1 MHTKQKRRWAALG
14 AVFGAG
20 VAAVVVAALGAFA
33 TIGDAASKVAPVN
46 TSPPTISGTPQEGST
61 LKANR
66 GEWKNNPTDYNY
78 YWLRCDKTG
87 GSCANIGGAGGSR
100 SYKLTSADVGNT
112 VRFRTKA
119 TNGSGSTNAT
129 SVPTAVITK
138 AAAPPPPPPP
148 PSNGCPA
155 KGSPD
160 QVSQMSLPARLI
172 IDQFQAQPSS
182 VTSGAQS
189 FVFRVHVTS
198 TCTGPVQGAIVY
210 ATPTPFNQF
219 GETQSNSGSDGWATL
234 TFSRQA
240 NFPVNGKQQIL
251 AMFVRASKPGESTL
265 AGITGFRLVNVPVN
279 LHG

>member
-20 VAAVVVAALGAFA
+20 VAAVVVAALTAFVTSGGAA
-33 TIGDAASKVAPVN
+33 GKVAPVN

-61 LKANR
+61 LNANR
-66 GEWKNNPTDYNY
+66 GQWSNNPTSYNY
-78 YWLRCDKTG
+78 TWRRCDKNG
-87 GSCANIGGAGGSR
+87 GSCANISGATSR
-100 SYKLTSADVGNT
+100 EYKLTSADVGNT
-112 VRFRTKA
+112 VRFRTRA
-119 TNGSGSTNAT
+119 TNGSGSTDAT

-138 AAAPPPPPPP
+138 AAAPPP
-148 PSNGCPA
+148 SNGCPN
-155 KGSPD
+155 GSPD

-172 IDQFQAQPSS
+172 IDQFQAQPSP
-182 VTSGAQS
+182 VTSGTQS

-198 TCTGPVQGAIVY
+198 TCGGPVQGAIVY

-219 GETQSNSGSDGWATL
+219 DETQSNSGSDGWASL

-265 AGITGFRLVNVPVN
+265 AGITGFRLVNVAVN

>member
-1 MHTKQKRRWAALG
+1 MHTKQRTRWTALG

-20 VAAVVVAALGAFA
+20 VAAVVVAALAAFA
-33 TIGDAASKVAPVN
+33 TAGGAAVN

-66 GEWKNNPTDYNY
+66 GEWSNNPTSYSY
-78 YWLRCDKTG
+78 IWRRCDKNG
-87 GSCANIGGAGGSR
+87 GSCANISGATSR
-100 SYKLTSADVGNT
+100 EYKLTSADVGNT
-112 VRFRTKA
+112 VRFRTRA
-119 TNGSGSTNAT
+119 TNGSGSTDAT

-138 AAAPPPPPPP
+138 AATPPPA
-148 PSNGCPA
+148 NGCPS
-155 KGSPD
+155 GSPPD

-172 IDQFQAQPSS
+172 IDQFQAQPSP
-182 VTSGAQS
+182 VTSGSQS

-198 TCTGPVQGAIVY
+198 TCNGRAVQGAIVY

-219 GETQSNSGSDGWATL
+219 DETQNNTGSDGWASL